1 MRILITSFVPFN
13 GRAKNGSQ
21 ALARYLQSHLADED
35 VCVLDIPVRWSIV
48 ETMVSPVIE
57 EWHPELILGLGE
69 GGKDAV
75 AIETIGRNI
84 RQGDDVDG
92 IAPEDDVIV
101 QGGEPERK
109 SRLTFTW
116 SSGVALSAPVMLSL
130 SAGAYLCNNA
140 LYVYCGTDVER
151 AGFVHVPPQGD
162 DDEITYCQHYGP
174 VVEEILRQN
183 IHKHQE

>member
-1 MRILITSFVPFN
+1 MRILITCFMPFN

-48 ETMVSPVIE
+48 EAMVDPVIE
-57 EWHPELILGLGE
+57 EWQPDLLLGLGE

-92 IAPEDDVIV
+92 TAPADGVIIE
-101 QGGEPERK
+101 GGEPERK

-116 SSGVALSAPVMLSL
+116 SNEVTLSAPVMLSL

-140 LYVYCGTDVER
+140 LYVTCGSDVER

-162 DDEITYCQHYGP
+162 DDEIAYCERYGP
-174 VVEEILRQN
+174 VLMEILCQN
-183 IHKHQE
+183 IH

>member
-1 MRILITSFVPFN
+1 MRILITCFMPFN

-21 ALARYLQSHLADED
+21 ALARYLQSHLVDED
-35 VCVLDIPVRWSIV
+35 VCVPDIPVRWSIV
-48 ETMVSPVIE
+48 ESVALPVIE
-57 EWHPELILGLGE
+57 EWQPDLILGLGE

-75 AIETIGRNI
+75 AIETTGRNI

-92 IAPEDDVIV
+92 IAPADDVIV

-116 SSGVALSAPVMLSL
+116 SSEVTLSAPVMLSL

-140 LYVYCGTDVER
+140 LYLYCGSDVER

-162 DDEITYCQHYGP
+162 DDEAAYCEHYGP

-183 IHKHQE
+183 TQKHRE